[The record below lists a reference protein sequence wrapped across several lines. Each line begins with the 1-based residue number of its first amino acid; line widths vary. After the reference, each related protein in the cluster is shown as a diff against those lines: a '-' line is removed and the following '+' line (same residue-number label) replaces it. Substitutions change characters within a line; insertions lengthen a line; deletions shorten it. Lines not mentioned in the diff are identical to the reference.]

1 MRCRKALF
9 VLVMLLLSAAF
20 SACSNAQDSF
30 EQSDSPADNQ
40 DKEILLDPTSKS
52 ESTAESL
59 SNEEITRPEENF
71 ATYSAEQ
78 CIVFLKEHNVEIPD
92 GDWDEFVKDVFH
104 KVAENPAVKFSF
116 GAPELQELAD
126 QIKKA
131 LLSELPSAIDYQVQ
145 KEALFEKLTASYPQ
159 LSQSLKDHWNNW
171 ERLSPDERTGFPD
184 REEKLFGDW
193 QSAEA
198 YLGRKIRNPLG
209 QIPWLEK
216 NNYSIA
222 AETDVLSETEAP
234 VQLLWIGN
242 REGQIEQLLIRAGYS
257 DGQIGMTLQADLSG
271 RTFRDDTASELHLQ
285 NGLIVTRRES
295 RAEANP
301 FIAISFRLEDV
312 SYTIYLK
319 SQSGKESMAAACERL
334 LEELGR

>member
-1 MRCRKALF
+1 MILQ
-9 VLVMLLLSAAF
+9 LVGAFLAAF
-20 SACSNAQDSF
+20 LF
-30 EQSDSPADNQ
+30 
-40 DKEILLDPTSKS
+40 
-52 ESTAESL
+52 SL
-59 SNEEITRPEENF
+59 
-71 ATYSAEQ
+71 
-78 CIVFLKEHNVEIPD
+78 VF
-92 GDWDEFVKDVFH
+92 GRRF
-104 KVAENPAVKFSF
+104 
-116 GAPELQELAD
+116 
-126 QIKKA
+126 
-131 LLSELPSAIDYQVQ
+131 LS
-145 KEALFEKLTASYPQ
+145 
-159 LSQSLKDHWNNW
+159 
-171 ERLSPDERTGFPD
+171 
-184 REEKLFGDW
+184 
-193 QSAEA
+193 
-198 YLGRKIRNPLG
+198 
-209 QIPWLEK
+209 WLEK

-257 DGQIGMTLQADLSG
+257 NGQIGMTLQADLSG